1 MINNQKLFLSFLVVL
16 LLAHTEV
23 HSQSLVN
30 ATATGHVTAEVIP
43 VFSATEMAEM
53 NFGRFS
59 PGPEGGEIILTPDG
73 SVSVLGSIYKG
84 TGAHN
89 AATFSLSGESN
100 ASFTIILPEDPVV
113 LRHVSDSRTMTI
125 ENWISSPGPGTGTGV
140 LMDGSAVVYIGATLR
155 IGSTEETPVGIY
167 TGTYSISFAFN

>member
-1 MINNQKLFLSFLVVL
+1 MIWQRKFFFCLLGILVFTRFDL
-16 LLAHTEV
+16 L
-23 HSQSLVN
+23 SQSAASAN
-30 ATATGHVTAEVIP
+30 AIGHVSAEVIP

-59 PGPEGGEIILTPDG
+59 PGAQGGEIILTPDG

-89 AATFSLSGESN
+89 AARFSLSGENN

-113 LRHVSDSRTMTI
+113 LRHVSDARIMTI
-125 ENWISSPGPGTGTGV
+125 EKWMSSPGPGNGAGY
-140 LMDGSAVVYIGATLR
+140 LQDGSAIVYVGATLR
-155 IGSTEETPVGIY
+155 IGPPDETPVGIY

>member
-1 MINNQKLFLSFLVVL
+1 MNWHQKFFFCLTVVL
-16 LLAHTEV
+16 IITKFNLQ
-23 HSQSLVN
+23 SQNPVSSV
-30 ATATGHVTAEVIP
+30 TGHVTAEVIP

-84 TGAHN
+84 TGSHN
-89 AATFSLSGESN
+89 AARFSLSGESN

-113 LRHVSDSRTMTI
+113 LRHVSNARIITI
-125 ENWISSPGPGTGTGV
+125 ENWMSSPGTGTGAGF
-140 LMDGSAVVYIGATLR
+140 LQEGSAVVYIGATLR

>member
-1 MINNQKLFLSFLVVL
+1 MNRTQKIFFCFLAALFITSLESY
-16 LLAHTEV
+16 
-23 HSQSLVN
+23 SQGSVS
-30 ATATGHVTAEVIP
+30 ASATGHVIAEVIP

-113 LRHVSDSRTMTI
+113 LRHVSDARTMTI
-125 ENWISSPGPGTGTGV
+125 ENWMSSPGPGTGTGV